1 MTTAQTGPGRPRS
14 RDATDRVLAATRR
27 LLDER
32 GVAGLRIDDVVRESG
47 VAKTTIY
54 RRWTSLTGLIVA
66 VMEAALGPRPLPD
79 TGDVEA
85 DLLTLTRVVAE
96 SMARTPLARA
106 LPLIGLEV
114 MQQPELAA
122 AYRAR
127 IIDPVREHG
136 IRLVRA
142 GVAGGLFR
150 AGTDPALVVDTVAG
164 LMIYRSTV
172 LHENPSAADAMAVAA
187 MTLRSIR
194 APGASRGWRPP
205 SR

>member
-1 MTTAQTGPGRPRS
+1 MTLTTTARTGPGRPRS
-14 RDATDRVLAATRR
+14 RDATARVLAATQR

-32 GVAGLRIDDVVRESG
+32 GVAGLRIDDIVRESG

-66 VMEAALGPRPLPD
+66 SMEAALGPRPLPD

-85 DLLTLTRVVAE
+85 DLMTLTRVVVE

-114 MQQPELAA
+114 LQQPELAA

-127 IIDPVREHG
+127 IIDPVREYG
-136 IRLVRA
+136 IRLVRT
-142 GVAGGLFR
+142 GVARGLFR

-164 LMIYRSTV
+164 LIVYRSAV
-172 LHENPSAADAMAVAA
+172 LHESPSAGDAMAVAE
-187 MTLRSIR
+187 MMLRSIR
-194 APGASRGWRPP
+194 AEPRGAG
-205 SR
+205 

>member
-1 MTTAQTGPGRPRS
+1 MTTARTGPGRPRS
-14 RDATDRVLAATRR
+14 RDATARVLAATHR

-54 RRWTSLTGLIVA
+54 RRWASLTGLIVA

-85 DLLTLTRVVAE
+85 DLMTLTRVVVE
-96 SMARTPLARA
+96 SMAGTPFARA
-106 LPLIGLEV
+106 LPLIGLDV
-114 MQQPELAA
+114 LQQPELAA

-142 GVAGGLFR
+142 GVAQGVFR

-164 LMIYRSTV
+164 LIVYRSAV
-172 LHENPSAADAMAVAA
+172 LHENPSAVDAVAVTT
-187 MTLRSIR
+187 MMLRSIR
-194 APGASRGWRPP
+194 TAPGRAG
-205 SR
+205 